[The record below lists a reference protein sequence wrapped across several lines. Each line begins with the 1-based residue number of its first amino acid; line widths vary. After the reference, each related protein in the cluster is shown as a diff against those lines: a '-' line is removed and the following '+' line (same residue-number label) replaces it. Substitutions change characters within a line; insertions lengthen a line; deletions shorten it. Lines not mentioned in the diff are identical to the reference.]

1 MKALI
6 VLLATGTVM
15 LAQPT
20 APPQSAAPQAPAE
33 SPLLHPANLKAKA
46 PENFKVKFVTT
57 HGDFTVEVHR
67 DWSPLGADRFYN
79 LVKNKFFTDTA
90 FFRYVPG
97 FIVQFGIHAKP
108 EIAKVWEN
116 ANINDDPIKPGNSN
130 KKGTVVFATAGAN
143 TRTTQ
148 FFINVNNNPGLD
160 SQHFTPFGEVTEG
173 LDIVLGFY
181 SGYGEQP
188 NQGLIQSQGKAYLD
202 KSFPKLDS
210 IKSATVLP
218 AEGATPAAPKK

>member
-1 MKALI
+1 
-6 VLLATGTVM
+6 M
-15 LAQPT
+15 LAQTPAPT
-20 APPQSAAPQAPAE
+20 KSAAAPQAPAE

-46 PENFKVKFVTT
+46 PDDFKVKFVTT
-57 HGDFTVEVHR
+57 HGEFTVEVHR

-79 LVKNKFFTDTA
+79 LVKNKFFTDAA

-108 EIAKVWEN
+108 EIAKAWEN

-130 KKGTVVFATAGAN
+130 KKGTVVFATAGPN

-148 FFINVNNNPGLD
+148 FFVNLNNNPGLD

-173 LDIVLGFY
+173 LDIVSGLY

-188 NQGLIQSQGKAYLD
+188 QQGLIQSQGKAYLD
-202 KSFPKLDS
+202 KSFPKMDS
-210 IKSATVLP
+210 IKSATILP

>member
-1 MKALI
+1 MKAFI
-6 VLLATGTVM
+6 LLLVSGTVM
-15 LAQPT
+15 LAQ
-20 APPQSAAPQAPAE
+20 APPPAPAAAPTGNLMNPSTLNAQAPDVYR
-33 SPLLHPANLKAKA
+33 
-46 PENFKVKFVTT
+46 VKFTTT
-57 HGDFTVEVHR
+57 HGDFVVEVHR
-67 DWSPLGADRFYN
+67 AWAPVGADRFYN
-79 LVKNKFFTDTA
+79 LVVNNFFNGAA

-97 FIVQFGIHAKP
+97 FVVQFGISAKP
-108 EIAKVWEN
+108 EIAKVWED

-130 KKGTVVFATAGAN
+130 KRGTLVFATRGPN

-148 FFINVNNNPGLD
+148 LFINVNNNPGLD

-173 LDIVLGFY
+173 FEVVQGLY
-181 SGYGEQP
+181 SGYGDSPQQP
-188 NQGLIQSQGKAYLD
+188 LIQSQGKAYLD